1 MYMIIN
7 RGWQNLMASKIKNKS
22 KPTANEINALST
34 LFNQAK
40 LNEALVSAMKFTQR
54 YPEHGFGWKV
64 LGAVYQ
70 SQGLANQALDAL
82 KNAAK
87 FLPDDYEAQYNLGNC
102 YYDQQQ
108 LDLAVACYQ
117 NAIQLNP
124 DFASAH
130 YNLGNAFKHQAL
142 PAQAEQCYKKALSL
156 DAHNIWI
163 LDNLAH
169 VLFEQDR
176 FSEAKDCY
184 EKILTIQPDF
194 IAAQIGFGAVAKAL
208 GLSQDAETYFR
219 KAIEH
224 GAGFEAYSNLADLLH
239 AADRVSEAEACLSA
253 ATLAFP
259 QSVDAL
265 VKMAIFLRTLGRVP
279 ESIPYFAQALT
290 IDQSRKDVHVDLGL
304 AKADEGLFSEAEV
317 CYRRAIAL
325 DPDYWLAYNNLGLVL
340 HRMER
345 YSEAELAFNK
355 SIELHPSEAL
365 LHSNLGLTLAALGQI
380 KKAETSLKK
389 AIEIQPEYVNAHINL
404 CTNYIAQGRLDE
416 AESECFEAL
425 KYDPGSN
432 KAKSNLLFAMNYS
445 GHHSAEYR
453 FQQAREFDQ
462 IVTKKVEHAFTGWH
476 SSPEAKRLRI
486 GVMSGD
492 LRQHPVA
499 YFLEN
504 WVKNVDFSKFEL
516 FAYLTDTREDL
527 FTGRIKP
534 NFSHWKSLVGMTDQ
548 AAAESIHDDGIDILF
563 DLSGHTSGNRLQ
575 ILAWKPAPIQVSWLG
590 YFATTGMQSIDYFI
604 ADEVGVPEA
613 DRKYFVE
620 KIKYIPD
627 TRLCFTA
634 PHSAIAPSSLPAI
647 ANGYITFA
655 SFQTLAKAGDDVLML
670 WAEVMRALPDSK
682 LRWQCKSFWDADVTA
697 DVAARFA
704 KLGISGDRLMLLGS
718 VSRDAYFAA
727 HHDVDV
733 ILDTF
738 PYPGGTTTCEALW
751 MGVPT
756 LTLAGDSL
764 IARQG
769 ASMLSAAGLADWVA
783 ETKDEYLNMAL
794 SHCSDLNQLAH
805 LRAKLRSQVL
815 ASPLF
820 DAERF
825 ASNMETAI
833 WEMWCEH
840 YPAVATEITAPVNEV
855 QYQALTKEAYDE
867 QQSLRQ
873 GHYVQIVSATR
884 YSEQD
889 FWNKSALGLS
899 LHRHLKQDSGM
910 LASIAFNN
918 TLGLSDVFNQA
929 IEQADDNAILVFVHD
944 DVWIDEAN
952 FVDTLIAGLER
963 FDVIGVAGNKRRLP
977 NQPAWLF
984 VDTALNWDEPQYLSG
999 TVSHGLYA
1007 FGEDKFYGEAPA
1019 ACELLDGVFIA
1030 TRKSV
1035 LNEANVRFDSQFDFH
1050 LYDVDF
1056 CRSAREA
1063 GLNLGT
1069 WPIKLTH
1076 QSEGAFGSPHW
1087 AQKCQLYFNKWESN
1101 TPQQQALHDAMCEV
1115 MQMAQQHETEGQ
1127 LEQAETLYQ
1136 EVLKIQPDNAKANY
1150 RLGVVAFN
1158 LHGVNEALPHLEK
1171 AVQCTPEEEQYW
1183 VTYIDALM
1191 QSADVATVLE
1201 ALELGQKFG
1210 LKAET
1215 AQTLAAEFLE
1225 KIEYQKIE
1233 TQKNESKAQPVAINP
1248 LCSNEVI
1255 TQCLAEMLNVNLL
1268 EINAAQLKNTISPHL
1283 DMSAFE
1289 SVITALQSTQQ
1300 QNEILTLIYKTISAI
1315 KLQKEFVGTKV
1326 FTPYFDSVLEAI
1338 DLEIVDVIPRDRKLA
1353 NVVIASEV
1361 YDYGGHTK
1369 VIQEILESVE
1379 NPILIITD
1387 VYDRFAKNHLFEKVS
1402 SSFIKC
1408 PVLILPNEV
1417 YLDKTQRLAAFINS
1431 CAKNVFIVSHHED
1444 AVAIAAC
1451 SKALDTKY
1459 YFVHHADHNPAL
1471 GNTVSHFNHIDLFE
1485 PMAKLC
1491 AQDLN
1496 KRVTLLPTSSNDLGG
1511 KKFVYPIQ
1519 GFSTVTAG
1527 SAGKFSMT
1535 GEICLSQIVTESLK
1549 TCGGKHYHYGNL
1561 SAENVQLIRDALQAA
1576 SLDPALFVYM
1586 GNVPSLWQSLL
1597 ALDAHI
1603 FLGSAPTPGYKSSL
1617 EASGAAYPLL
1627 TYVPIDKPRYLHV
1640 GAEEQAGQSWATMDA
1655 LISGLKVIM
1664 DNHERLSHES
1674 RLFYLSNCSS
1684 DSFKQKIVA
1693 LCHDEV
1699 GD

>member
-1 MYMIIN
+1 MT
-7 RGWQNLMASKIKNKS
+7 LKVKSSS
-22 KPTANEINALST
+22 KPALDEMNALLA
-34 LFNQAK
+34 LFNHKRLA
-40 LNEALVSAMKFTQR
+40 EAESLALGMIGQ
-54 YPEHGFGWKV
+54 YPKHGFAWKV
-64 LGAVYQ
+64 LGAIYQ
-70 SQGLANQALDAL
+70 ANNVIHEASVAFE
-82 KNAAK
+82 KAAA
-87 FLPDDYEAQYNLGNC
+87 FLPDDHEVQYNLANC
-102 YYDQQQ
+102 YYDQND
-108 LDLAVACYQ
+108 LD
-117 NAIQLNP
+117 NAIVHYRKAIKLNP
-124 DFASAH
+124 DFAQAY
-130 YNLGNAFKHQAL
+130 YNLGNAFKKQDL
-142 PAQAEQCYKKALSL
+142 LQNAEASYKKAL
-156 DAHNIWI
+156 AIETGNVWI
-163 LDNLAH
+163 YTNLAH
-169 VLFEQDR
+169 VLYEQDR
-176 FSEAKDCY
+176 FQEAKDFY
-184 EKILTIQPDF
+184 EQALKIQEDFSSAHVGLGVVLRALDFLTE
-194 IAAQIGFGAVAKAL
+194 
-208 GLSQDAETYFR
+208 AEDHFR
-219 KAIEH
+219 RAIKLDNDI
-224 GAGFEAYSNLADLLH
+224 EAYGHLGNLLEANYK
-239 AADRVSEAEACLSA
+239 VSEAEACFKDAILAHPDSA
-253 ATLAFP
+253 
-259 QSVDAL
+259 DAH
-265 VKMAIFLRTLGRVP
+265 VKMAIFLRALGRVP
-279 ESIPYFAQALT
+279 ESIPYFNQALL
-290 IDQSRKDVHVDLGL
+290 IDPSRKDIHVDIGL
-304 AKADEGLFSEAEV
+304 AKAELGYFLEAES
-317 CYRRAIAL
+317 CYREAIKL
-325 DPDYWLAYNNLGLVL
+325 DADYWLAYNNLGLVL

-345 YSEAELAFNK
+345 YAEAELAFNK

-389 AIEIQPEYVNAHINL
+389 AVEIHPEYVNAHINL

-462 IVTKKVEHAFTGWH
+462 IVTKKVEHAFTVWQ

-516 FAYLTDTREDL
+516 FAYLTDTREDI

-634 PHSAIAPSSLPAI
+634 PHVAIEPSSLPASTS
-647 ANGYITFA
+647 GSITFA

-805 LRAKLRSQVL
+805 LRAKLRTQVL

-833 WEMWCEH
+833 WEMWYEY
-840 YPAVATEITAPVNEV
+840 YPAVATEKTAHINEV

-867 QQSLRQ
+867 QERICQ
-873 GHYVQIVSATR
+873 GHYVRIVSATR

-899 LHRHLKQDSGM
+899 LPRHLKQDGCI
-910 LASIAFNN
+910 LANIAFNN
-918 TLGLSDVFNQA
+918 TLGLSDVFNQV

-944 DVWIDEAN
+944 DVWLDEAN
-952 FVDTLIAGLER
+952 FVDTLIAGLKHY
-963 FDVIGVAGNKRRLP
+963 DVIGVAGNKRRLP

-984 VDTALNWDEPQYLSG
+984 VDTALHWDDPEYLSG

-1063 GLNLGT
+1063 GLNLGA

-1076 QSEGAFGSPHW
+1076 QSKGAFGSPHW

-1101 TPQQQALHDAMCEV
+1101 TPQQQALHDAMREV
-1115 MQMAQQHETEGQ
+1115 MQMAHQHEMEGQ
-1127 LEQAETLYQ
+1127 LVQAATLYQ

-1225 KIEYQKIE
+1225 RVE

-1255 TQCLAEMLNVNLL
+1255 TQCLAEMLNVNLF

-1338 DLEIVDVIPRDRKLA
+1338 DLQISDVIPRDLKLA
-1353 NVVIASEV
+1353 NVVIASEI

-1408 PVLILPNEV
+1408 PVLILPNEA
-1417 YLDKTQRLAAFINS
+1417 YLDKTQRLAALINS

-1496 KRVTLLPTSSNDLGG
+1496 KPVTLLPTSSNDLGE

-1549 TCGGKHYHYGNL
+1549 TCGGKHYHYGDL

-1603 FLGSAPTPGYKSSL
+1603 FLGSAPTPGGKSNL

-1627 TYVPIDKPRYLHV
+1627 VYVPTGAPRYLYV
-1640 GAEEQAGQSWATMDA
+1640 GAEAQIGLTWASIAELT
-1655 LISGLKVIM
+1655 SGLRAVM
-1664 DNHERLSHES
+1664 ANHKEFSQQS
-1674 RLFYLSNCSS
+1674 RQFYLSNCSGEA
-1684 DSFKQKIVA
+1684 FKEKLTQLCDA
-1693 LCHDEV
+1693 L
-1699 GD
+1699 